1 MGKKFPKQHEIDEQA
16 CRIFDSALPASW
28 VCRPQLK
35 DYGVDKEV
43 EIFEEG
49 KSTGIIFKVQVKG
62 TEKPGFSSDDL
73 IISFSLSVDD
83 VGYYC
88 EELKVP
94 IVLVVID
101 VTTSKIWWH
110 AIQLDSDLRK
120 RLIKARQKKQ
130 SSITVHINSRNMLPK
145 TLSSLLKKILESE
158 TLLSIRSISKT
169 SIIHLM
175 NSIVSEQD
183 LDTILKGLDRSAAIV
198 KSEKLARLWQSQD
211 YTSIK
216 NHIEEILKDKDSPVE
231 VKYEAYL
238 YAEKLAFLEARL
250 AGEQHEYSKITY
262 RISVLLKS
270 ISKGGPLHLRS
281 YAALSLA
288 TAELDQYAKN
298 DLYLFMNSM
307 VHQKTNQKDYIEP
320 LWSMMLPTA
329 RKKASVLVNRKYRQC
344 HRLLNFMLKN
354 NQYNIIPLSVDR
366 VIGSMVSFLLRLRR
380 EGMSEAAKSYELSL
394 KNLADIAIDIAV
406 ALKNW
411 QEVSLLISNSALICN
426 FHDDECIHFYRA
438 WIEDKIKKIEDA
450 QIQRETLLQT
460 KEHFEKAK
468 QLIIED
474 NKDKEDLDVE
484 KQIYIGMAQSMGINL
499 EDPDDKIAQIINI
512 GLRDLNPTRVL
523 KNCDKLYVSSSS
535 SGVPARMLF
544 LPTAGS
550 KTLYCTLNGYGI
562 GGLSLDSVYKMF
574 KEEYCSKCKKESP
587 HPRRWKWS
595 RLWQQKQHKLHGEKF
610 KS

>member
-62 TEKPGFSSDDL
+62 TEKPRFSSEDL

-88 EELKVP
+88 EELIVP
-94 IVLVVID
+94 IVLVIID

-120 RLIKARQKKQ
+120 RLIKARQKKK

-145 TLSSLLKKILESE
+145 TLSSLLTKILESE
-158 TLLSIRSISKT
+158 NLLSIRSLSKT
-169 SIIHLM
+169 SSTTFM
-175 NSIVSEQD
+175 NSIASVQD
-183 LDTILKGLDRSAAIV
+183 LDTILDGLDRSAAIV
-198 KSEKLARLWQSQD
+198 KSAKLARLWQNKD
-211 YTSIK
+211 ITSIK

-238 YAEKLAFLEARL
+238 YAEKVASLEARL
-250 AGEQHEYSKITY
+250 AGKQHEYSKITY

-288 TAELDQYAKN
+288 AAELDHYAKN

-366 VIGSMVSFLLRLRR
+366 VIGSMVSFLLRLRT

-484 KQIYIGMAQSMGINL
+484 KQIYMGMAQSMGINL
-499 EDPDDKIAQIINI
+499 EDPDDKIAQVINI
-512 GLRDLNPTRVL
+512 GLRDLDPTRVL
-523 KNCDKLYVSSSS
+523 KFCDKLYISSGS

-544 LPTAGS
+544 LPTAGF
-550 KTLYCTLNGYGI
+550 KTLHCTLNGYGI
-562 GGLSLDSVYKMF
+562 GGLSLDIVYKMF

-595 RLWQQKQHKLHGEKF
+595 RVWQQKQHKLHGEKF

>member
-16 CRIFDSALPASW
+16 CRVFDSALPASW

-73 IISFSLSVDD
+73 IISFSLSVGD

-145 TLSSLLKKILESE
+145 TLSSLIIKILESE
-158 TLLSIRSISKT
+158 TLLSIRSLSKT
-169 SIIHLM
+169 SPTTFM
-175 NSIVSEQD
+175 NSIASVQD
-183 LDTILKGLDRSAAIV
+183 LDTILDELDRSAAIV
-198 KSEKLARLWQSQD
+198 KSAKLARLWQSQD
-211 YTSIK
+211 ITSIK
-216 NHIEEILKDKDSPVE
+216 NHIEEILEDKDSPVE
-231 VKYEAYL
+231 MKYEAYL

-288 TAELDQYAKN
+288 AAELDQYTKN

-307 VHQKTNQKDYIEP
+307 VHQKTNQKDYI
-320 LWSMMLPTA
+320 
-329 RKKASVLVNRKYRQC
+329 
-344 HRLLNFMLKN
+344 
-354 NQYNIIPLSVDR
+354 I
-366 VIGSMVSFLLRLRR
+366 
-380 EGMSEAAKSYELSL
+380 
-394 KNLADIAIDIAV
+394 
-406 ALKNW
+406 
-411 QEVSLLISNSALICN
+411 
-426 FHDDECIHFYRA
+426 
-438 WIEDKIKKIEDA
+438 
-450 QIQRETLLQT
+450 
-460 KEHFEKAK
+460 
-468 QLIIED
+468 
-474 NKDKEDLDVE
+474 
-484 KQIYIGMAQSMGINL
+484 
-499 EDPDDKIAQIINI
+499 
-512 GLRDLNPTRVL
+512 
-523 KNCDKLYVSSSS
+523 
-535 SGVPARMLF
+535 
-544 LPTAGS
+544 
-550 KTLYCTLNGYGI
+550 
-562 GGLSLDSVYKMF
+562 
-574 KEEYCSKCKKESP
+574 
-587 HPRRWKWS
+587 
-595 RLWQQKQHKLHGEKF
+595 
-610 KS
+610 

>member
-1 MGKKFPKQHEIDEQA
+1 MGKKFPKQHEIDEKA

-101 VTTSKIWWH
+101 VITSKTWWH

-130 SSITVHINSRNMLPK
+130 SSITVYINSRNMLPR
-145 TLSSLLKKILESE
+145 TLSSLLTKILESE
-158 TLLSIRSISKT
+158 NLLSIRSLSKT
-169 SIIHLM
+169 SSTTFM
-175 NSIVSEQD
+175 NSIASVQD
-183 LDTILKGLDRSAAIV
+183 LDTILDGLDRSAAIV
-198 KSEKLARLWQSQD
+198 KSAKFARLWQSHD
-211 YTSIK
+211 TISIN
-216 NHIEEILKDKDSPVE
+216 NHIKEILEDKNSPVE
-231 VKYEAYL
+231 IKYEAYL
-238 YAEKLAFLEARL
+238 YAEKLALLEARL

-262 RISVLLKS
+262 RISILLKS

-281 YAALSLA
+281 YATLSLA
-288 TAELDQYAKN
+288 AAELDQYAKN

-307 VHQKTNQKDYIEP
+307 LYQKTNQKDYIEP

-366 VIGSMVSFLLRLRR
+366 VIGSMGSFLLRLRT

-450 QIQRETLLQT
+450 QIQRETLLLT
-460 KEHFEKAK
+460 KEQTEKNK
-468 QLIIED
+468 QLTIED

-484 KQIYIGMAQSMGINL
+484 KQIYIGMAQSMGINI

-512 GLRDLNPTRVL
+512 GLRDLDPTRVL
-523 KNCDKLYVSSSS
+523 KTCDKLYISPSS

-595 RLWQQKQHKLHGEKF
+595 RVWQQKQHKLHGEKF

>member
-1 MGKKFPKQHEIDEQA
+1 MGKKFPKQHEIDERA

-28 VCRPQLK
+28 ICRPQLK

-62 TEKPGFSSDDL
+62 TEKPEFSSDDL

-130 SSITVHINSRNMLPK
+130 SSITVHINSRNMLPE
-145 TLSSLLKKILESE
+145 TLSSLMTKMLESE
-158 TLLSIRSISKT
+158 TLLSIHSLSKT
-169 SIIHLM
+169 SPTTFM
-175 NSIVSEQD
+175 NSIASVQD
-183 LDTILKGLDRSAAIV
+183 LDTILDELDRSAAIV
-198 KSEKLARLWQSQD
+198 KSAKLFRLWQSQD
-211 YTSIK
+211 ITSIK
-216 NHIEEILKDKDSPVE
+216 NHIEKILEDKDSPVE

-238 YAEKLAFLEARL
+238 YAEKLALLEARS
-250 AGEQHEYSKITY
+250 AGEQHKYSKITY

-394 KNLADIAIDIAV
+394 KNLADIAIGIAV

-411 QEVSLLISNSALICN
+411 QEASLLLSNSALICD

-438 WIEDKIKKIEDA
+438 WIENKIKKIEDA
-450 QIQRETLLQT
+450 QIQRKTLLQT

-544 LPTAGS
+544 LPTAAC